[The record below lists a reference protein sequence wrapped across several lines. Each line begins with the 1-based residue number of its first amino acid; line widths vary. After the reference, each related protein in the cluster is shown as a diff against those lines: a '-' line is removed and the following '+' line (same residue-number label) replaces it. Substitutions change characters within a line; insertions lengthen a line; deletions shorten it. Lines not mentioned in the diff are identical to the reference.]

1 MRHRRNEE
9 KKKLAAAVYDYKSI
23 ADSSQQLGSV
33 EDFFVAETV
42 AWPWQIPSNTGMLQE
57 ISLCPCFYE
66 HEVVLNILPI
76 LLTLYICHAFQ
87 NLFLFLPRGRCLTE

>member
-9 KKKLAAAVYDYKSI
+9 KKKLAAAVDDYNSI

-57 ISLCPCFYE
+57 ISLYVPVFM
-66 HEVVLNILPI
+66 NMK
-76 LLTLYICHAFQ
+76 
-87 NLFLFLPRGRCLTE
+87 